1 MGFDPFSRLTDQR
14 QTTRLVLLAII
25 VLTLPC
31 YCLGAVLLA
40 TAPDTPSARS
50 GTSRPTL
57 SGQTASPGVTAS
69 ITPFFTATPTRAD
82 FDLAPTPVQI
92 QIPTR
97 APLVLPTATLT
108 LTPTNTELP
117 PPTAAP
123 TLTPI
128 PTHRSATPDGPPA
141 ADRSAASHGSA
152 AAGGTDADA
161 DPGNALMGAAGL
173 LKVTLRR
180 CRLT

>member
-1 MGFDPFSRLTDQR
+1 MGFDPFSRLADQR
-14 QTTRLVLLAII
+14 QTTRMVLLAII

-40 TAPDTPSARS
+40 TAPETSDARS
-50 GTSRPTL
+50 GTSRPPL
-57 SGQTASPGVTAS
+57 SGQTASPGGTAS

-82 FDLAPTPVQI
+82 FNLGPTPIQI

-128 PTHRSATPDGPPA
+128 PTNTLPPSPTPTTPPTA
-141 ADRSAASHGSA
+141 PQVPTNVPLPTVPPPP
-152 AAGGTDADA
+152 TD
-161 DPGNALMGAAGL
+161 PPPPEEQMPTPTQE
-173 LKVTLRR
+173 TL
-180 CRLT
+180 